1 MTENRVEGGGVV
13 CNRKCFI
20 RRSGVHVKRATS
32 RLGGTETDGRVDS
45 TVQNLV
51 RHWIMRRKCKKT
63 YPLLVTMTSFVGFPN
78 GSLRRPTLAEMKE
91 LEVRSSIDV
100 DVLKEPV
107 IGLFDVFILAEL
119 A

>member
-1 MTENRVEGGGVV
+1 
-13 CNRKCFI
+13 
-20 RRSGVHVKRATS
+20 
-32 RLGGTETDGRVDS
+32 
-45 TVQNLV
+45 
-51 RHWIMRRKCKKT
+51 
-63 YPLLVTMTSFVGFPN
+63 MTSFVGFPN